1 MNTVRKDQTSEKK
14 KKLQP
19 TFSRKIPPDTPK
31 YTRKVE
37 LHSTKLFLIALFPLA
52 SGDVTVAPPSS
63 FSEFIYPWIAPETD
77 FVPAAGNFTDNFAR
91 RSVYRTY
98 IIILS
103 LHQLWFD
110 LHTTEVWTFQ
120 SPTPTCFANSA
131 VVYFWLFPLL
141 RETVISRFFLSHPL
155 VVCIP
160 YLNTQ
165 CVFHTPRTILNAR
178 FLRLLE
184 ISFEM
189 YLYVDCVFI
198 ALLPCT
204 VLYSENKNHNSI
216 SFWVFAYELI
226 EVASTKKL
234 CKNTHLRFFSSALGQ
249 LRFSFF
255 WSCKED
261 AMNTSSFQDLQTHG
275 GESNL
280 WANKQTERERRGSFE
295 DRGKEIL

>member
-63 FSEFIYPWIAPETD
+63 FSEFIYPLIAPETD
-77 FVPAAGNFTDNFAR
+77 FVPAAGNFTDNFAK

-110 LHTTEVWTFQ
+110 LRTTEVWTFQ
-120 SPTPTCFANSA
+120 SPTTPTCFANSA

-141 RETVISRFFLSHPL
+141 RETVIPRFFFVPLPSWRASYRTYIRSVYSTPHAPSWTHDFWGFSKYLSK
-155 VVCIP
+155 CI
-160 YLNTQ
+160 YT
-165 CVFHTPRTILNAR
+165 
-178 FLRLLE
+178 
-184 ISFEM
+184 
-189 YLYVDCVFI
+189 
-198 ALLPCT
+198 
-204 VLYSENKNHNSI
+204 
-216 SFWVFAYELI
+216 
-226 EVASTKKL
+226 
-234 CKNTHLRFFSSALGQ
+234 
-249 LRFSFF
+249 
-255 WSCKED
+255 
-261 AMNTSSFQDLQTHG
+261 
-275 GESNL
+275 
-280 WANKQTERERRGSFE
+280 
-295 DRGKEIL
+295 